1 MAKGAPSK
9 SESFKAP
16 KGGKDGKNGPAAA
29 GDGAKNAR
37 GEGRKPSPSNALP
50 QDNLT
55 PRFSAEDREALQTTL
70 QGSLYDL
77 IHLGL
82 VTKQAHWNVVGPNF
96 RSVHLQLDE
105 IYEFVQESTDEV
117 AERLTALGM
126 SPDGQG
132 PEVVANTRVQTI
144 SPGFH
149 RDIETVELMAQRLHT
164 TSEDMRA
171 ALEPIEDVDTVTADL
186 LHGVIEGL
194 EKHLWMLRAHLI
206 SA

>member
-1 MAKGAPSK
+1 MAKSSPSK
-9 SESFKAP
+9 TESMPSKA
-16 KGGKDGKNGPAAA
+16 GKDAKNGKAVAN
-29 GDGAKNAR
+29 DGAKNAR
-37 GEGRKPSPSNALP
+37 GEGRKPSPSDALP
-50 QDNLT
+50 QEKLV
-55 PRFSAEDREALQTTL
+55 PRFSAEDREALETTL

-77 IHLGL
+77 IHLQL

-96 RSVHLQLDE
+96 RAVHLQLDE
-105 IYEFVQESTDEV
+105 IYEFVQASTDEV
-117 AERLTALGM
+117 AERMTALGM

-144 SPGFH
+144 TPGFH
-149 RDIETVELMAQRLHT
+149 RDLEVVELMAQRLHT

-171 ALEPIEDVDTVTADL
+171 ALEPVEDVDTVTADL

-194 EKHLWMLRAHLI
+194 EKELWMLRAHLI